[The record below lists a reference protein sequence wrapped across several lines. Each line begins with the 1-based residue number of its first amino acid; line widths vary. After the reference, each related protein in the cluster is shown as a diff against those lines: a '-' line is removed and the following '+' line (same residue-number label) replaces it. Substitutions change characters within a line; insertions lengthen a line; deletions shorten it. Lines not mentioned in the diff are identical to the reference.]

1 MKNFCIFADAINYI
15 EGNLCSPIVQED
27 IAAACY
33 CSLSALQKVW
43 RYCSHT
49 SLKEYISKRRLTRS
63 AEDIVRTD
71 MTLTDIAMKYQ
82 YNSPEVFLR
91 AFFRFWGVTPS
102 KFKEHWR
109 STGLFPRIIPD
120 EQMLEGGVYM
130 GRKVDISELYDELK
144 AMGGDT
150 FVLCFDI
157 VKFDGVNKSYG
168 RTAGDSV
175 IREAFHRVDAAADKT
190 MTAFRIGGDEFA
202 LITGLSDKEKVE
214 ETAQRVISLNGQSVE
229 FEGQMIPLSLRVGAI
244 PLSISRN
251 VRYSELFDRMQHA
264 INETRDVGKVIY
276 FLND

>member
-27 IAAACY
+27 IAAAC
-33 CSLSALQKVW
+33 
-43 RYCSHT
+43 YCSHT

-120 EQMLEGGVYM
+120 EQMLE
-130 GRKVDISELYDELK
+130 
-144 AMGGDT
+144 
-150 FVLCFDI
+150 
-157 VKFDGVNKSYG
+157 
-168 RTAGDSV
+168 
-175 IREAFHRVDAAADKT
+175 
-190 MTAFRIGGDEFA
+190 
-202 LITGLSDKEKVE
+202 
-214 ETAQRVISLNGQSVE
+214 
-229 FEGQMIPLSLRVGAI
+229 
-244 PLSISRN
+244 
-251 VRYSELFDRMQHA
+251 
-264 INETRDVGKVIY
+264 
-276 FLND
+276 